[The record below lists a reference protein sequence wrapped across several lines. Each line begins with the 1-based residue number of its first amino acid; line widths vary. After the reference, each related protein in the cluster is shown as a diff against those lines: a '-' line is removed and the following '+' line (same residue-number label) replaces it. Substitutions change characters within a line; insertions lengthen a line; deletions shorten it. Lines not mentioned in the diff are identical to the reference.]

1 MTEMKVGKIF
11 DDAFISISKKLIS
24 LDLRRKKEEIISVKC
39 MEFVKTKGKFNSTI
53 ICGFS
58 SDIFDAIIIGMNDG
72 KMPSE
77 DAPPTWSPT
86 PRRWK
91 LLSSED
97 EKVLYINEY
106 VNIICGRAL
115 SEINNR
121 LGRTSRLTVPMMC
134 SDKESIDIDDSEM
147 ENEVLF
153 YETEFGNIE
162 VCIYY
167 KII

>member
-77 DAPPTWSPT
+77 D
-86 PRRWK
+86 
-91 LLSSED
+91 

-121 LGRTSRLTVPMMC
+121 LGRTSRLTVTMMC

>member
-24 LDLRRKKEEIISVKC
+24 LDLGRKKEEIISVKC

-72 KMPSE
+72 KMP
-77 DAPPTWSPT
+77 
-86 PRRWK
+86 
-91 LLSSED
+91 SED

>member
-58 SDIFDAIIIGMNDG
+58 SDIFDAIIIGMNEG
-72 KMPSE
+72 KMP
-77 DAPPTWSPT
+77 
-86 PRRWK
+86 
-91 LLSSED
+91 SED

>member
-58 SDIFDAIIIGMNDG
+58 SDIFDTIIIGMNDG
-72 KMPSE
+72 KMP
-77 DAPPTWSPT
+77 
-86 PRRWK
+86 
-91 LLSSED
+91 SED

>member
-1 MTEMKVGKIF
+1 MIEMKVGKIF

-58 SDIFDAIIIGMNDG
+58 SDIFDAIIIGMNGG
-72 KMPSE
+72 KMP
-77 DAPPTWSPT
+77 
-86 PRRWK
+86 
-91 LLSSED
+91 SED

>member
-77 DAPPTWSPT
+77 D
-86 PRRWK
+86 
-91 LLSSED
+91 

-162 VCIYY
+162 VFIFH

>member
-77 DAPPTWSPT
+77 D
-86 PRRWK
+86 
-91 LLSSED
+91 

-121 LGRTSRLTVPMMC
+121 LGRTSWLTVPMMC
-134 SDKESIDIDDSEM
+134 SDKDSIDIDDSEM

>member
-11 DDAFISISKKLIS
+11 DAAFISISKKLIS

-72 KMPSE
+72 KMP
-77 DAPPTWSPT
+77 
-86 PRRWK
+86 
-91 LLSSED
+91 SED

>member
-77 DAPPTWSPT
+77 D
-86 PRRWK
+86 
-91 LLSSED
+91 

-162 VCIYY
+162 VCISG
-167 KII
+167 

>member
-77 DAPPTWSPT
+77 Y
-86 PRRWK
+86 
-91 LLSSED
+91 

>member
-11 DDAFISISKKLIS
+11 DDAFISISKKLRS

-72 KMPSE
+72 KMP
-77 DAPPTWSPT
+77 
-86 PRRWK
+86 
-91 LLSSED
+91 SED

>member
-58 SDIFDAIIIGMNDG
+58 SDIFDAIIMGMNDG
-72 KMPSE
+72 KMP
-77 DAPPTWSPT
+77 
-86 PRRWK
+86 
-91 LLSSED
+91 SED

>member
-77 DAPPTWSPT
+77 D
-86 PRRWK
+86 
-91 LLSSED
+91 

-115 SEINNR
+115 SEINN
-121 LGRTSRLTVPMMC
+121 RLTVPMMC

>member
-11 DDAFISISKKLIS
+11 DDSFISISKKLIS

-72 KMPSE
+72 KMP
-77 DAPPTWSPT
+77 
-86 PRRWK
+86 
-91 LLSSED
+91 SED

>member
-77 DAPPTWSPT
+77 G
-86 PRRWK
+86 
-91 LLSSED
+91 

>member
-24 LDLRRKKEEIISVKC
+24 LELRRKKEEIISVKYL
-39 MEFVKTKGKFNSTI
+39 EFVKTKGKFNSTI

-58 SDIFDAIIIGMNDG
+58 SDIFDAIITGMNDG
-72 KMPSE
+72 KMP
-77 DAPPTWSPT
+77 
-86 PRRWK
+86 
-91 LLSSED
+91 SED

-121 LGRTSRLTVPMMC
+121 LGRSSRLTVPMLC
-134 SDKESIDIDDSEM
+134 SDKENIDIDDSEM

-167 KII
+167 KIT

>member
-1 MTEMKVGKIF
+1 M
-11 DDAFISISKKLIS
+11 
-24 LDLRRKKEEIISVKC
+24 DLSRKKEEIISVKC

-77 DAPPTWSPT
+77 D
-86 PRRWK
+86 
-91 LLSSED
+91 

-106 VNIICGRAL
+106 GNIICGRAL
-115 SEINNR
+115 YEINNR

>member
-58 SDIFDAIIIGMNDG
+58 SDIFDAIIIRMNDG
-72 KMPSE
+72 KMP
-77 DAPPTWSPT
+77 
-86 PRRWK
+86 
-91 LLSSED
+91 SED

>member
-77 DAPPTWSPT
+77 D
-86 PRRWK
+86 
-91 LLSSED
+91 
-97 EKVLYINEY
+97 EKQLYINEY

>member
-24 LDLRRKKEEIISVKC
+24 LDLRRKKEEIISVK
-39 MEFVKTKGKFNSTI
+39 TKGKFNSTI

-72 KMPSE
+72 KMP
-77 DAPPTWSPT
+77 
-86 PRRWK
+86 
-91 LLSSED
+91 SED

>member
-24 LDLRRKKEEIISVKC
+24 LDLRRKKEEIISVKD
-39 MEFVKTKGKFNSTI
+39 MEVVNTKGKFNSTI

-72 KMPSE
+72 KMP
-77 DAPPTWSPT
+77 
-86 PRRWK
+86 
-91 LLSSED
+91 SED

>member
-1 MTEMKVGKIF
+1 MTEIKVGKIF

-77 DAPPTWSPT
+77 D
-86 PRRWK
+86 
-91 LLSSED
+91 

-153 YETEFGNIE
+153 YETEF
-162 VCIYY
+162 
-167 KII
+167 

>member
-77 DAPPTWSPT
+77 D
-86 PRRWK
+86 
-91 LLSSED
+91 

-106 VNIICGRAL
+106 VNIICGRTL

>member
-11 DDAFISISKKLIS
+11 DDAFISMSKKLIS

-72 KMPSE
+72 KMP
-77 DAPPTWSPT
+77 
-86 PRRWK
+86 
-91 LLSSED
+91 SED

>member
-77 DAPPTWSPT
+77 D
-86 PRRWK
+86 
-91 LLSSED
+91 

-115 SEINNR
+115 NNR

>member
-77 DAPPTWSPT
+77 D
-86 PRRWK
+86 
-91 LLSSED
+91 EI
-97 EKVLYINEY
+97 VLYINEY

-147 ENEVLF
+147 EKEVLF

>member
-39 MEFVKTKGKFNSTI
+39 MEFVKTKGRFNSTI

-72 KMPSE
+72 KMP
-77 DAPPTWSPT
+77 
-86 PRRWK
+86 
-91 LLSSED
+91 SED

-153 YETEFGNIE
+153 YATEFGNIE

-167 KII
+167 KIIY

>member
-1 MTEMKVGKIF
+1 MKVGKIF

-24 LDLRRKKEEIISVKC
+24 LELRRKKEEIISVKYL
-39 MEFVKTKGKFNSTI
+39 EFVKTKGKFNSTI

-77 DAPPTWSPT
+77 D
-86 PRRWK
+86 
-91 LLSSED
+91 

-121 LGRTSRLTVPMMC
+121 LGRSSRLTVPMLC

-167 KII
+167 KIT

>member
-77 DAPPTWSPT
+77 D
-86 PRRWK
+86 
-91 LLSSED
+91 

-115 SEINNR
+115 SEINNI

>member
-77 DAPPTWSPT
+77 D
-86 PRRWK
+86 
-91 LLSSED
+91 

-162 VCIYY
+162 VYIYY

>member
-11 DDAFISISKKLIS
+11 DDAFISISKNLIS

-77 DAPPTWSPT
+77 D
-86 PRRWK
+86 
-91 LLSSED
+91 

-121 LGRTSRLTVPMMC
+121 LGRTSRPTVPMMC

>member
-58 SDIFDAIIIGMNDG
+58 SDIFDAIIIGMNDR
-72 KMPSE
+72 KMQ
-77 DAPPTWSPT
+77 
-86 PRRWK
+86 
-91 LLSSED
+91 SED

>member
-77 DAPPTWSPT
+77 D
-86 PRRWK
+86 
-91 LLSSED
+91 
-97 EKVLYINEY
+97 EKVLYVNEY

>member
-77 DAPPTWSPT
+77 D
-86 PRRWK
+86 
-91 LLSSED
+91 

-147 ENEVLF
+147 ENEVVF

>member
-77 DAPPTWSPT
+77 D
-86 PRRWK
+86 
-91 LLSSED
+91 

-162 VCIYY
+162 VCIY
-167 KII
+167 

>member
-11 DDAFISISKKLIS
+11 DDAFILISKKLIS

-72 KMPSE
+72 KMP
-77 DAPPTWSPT
+77 
-86 PRRWK
+86 
-91 LLSSED
+91 SED

>member
-58 SDIFDAIIIGMNDG
+58 SDIFDAIIIGMNNG
-72 KMPSE
+72 KMP
-77 DAPPTWSPT
+77 
-86 PRRWK
+86 
-91 LLSSED
+91 SED

>member
-77 DAPPTWSPT
+77 D
-86 PRRWK
+86 
-91 LLSSED
+91 

-167 KII
+167 KLI

>member
-77 DAPPTWSPT
+77 D
-86 PRRWK
+86 
-91 LLSSED
+91 

-153 YETEFGNIE
+153 YEI
-162 VCIYY
+162 
-167 KII
+167 